1 MRIMINHRQQGNQ
14 TGIPGPLGLQKQT
27 IADKIREVKEK
38 HKYAGTP
45 NLLHPKDQPITQSHF
60 SPSVRSRSIDIR
72 TKRNLN
78 PFSVGG

>member
-1 MRIMINHRQQGNQ
+1 M
-14 TGIPGPLGLQKQT
+14 
-27 IADKIREVKEK
+27 